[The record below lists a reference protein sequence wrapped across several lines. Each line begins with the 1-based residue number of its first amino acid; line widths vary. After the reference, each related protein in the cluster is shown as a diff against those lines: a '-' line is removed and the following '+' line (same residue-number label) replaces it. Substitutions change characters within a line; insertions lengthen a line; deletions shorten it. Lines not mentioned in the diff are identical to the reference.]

1 MSQQDDLD
9 RPDETSEP
17 SQDVEM
23 FLYACLFELGIG
35 VLGML
40 VGWLIGVDVRAYLP
54 RLDSLEVAVLAKQ
67 IAVGVVAAIPML
79 LMVRMVMMV
88 DHPAISEIKNVGESS
103 MMAGL
108 LKLTGPELLVISL
121 CAGVGEELAF
131 RGCLLPA
138 FIQLTDYLVGSQT
151 PYQVGGGFAGASPF
165 AVGLAVAVSS
175 LAFGAVHAITRLYA
189 VMATLMGVVFGLLMV
204 FSDSL
209 IVPIVAHAVFDA
221 VQFLQARRELKAED
235 GQAASE

>member
-67 IAVGVVAAIPML
+67 IAAGVVAAIPML

-108 LKLTGPELLVISL
+108 LKLTGPELLVISRNRFKDMVRQSSVYD
-121 CAGVGEELAF
+121 AKVINAS
-131 RGCLLPA
+131 
-138 FIQLTDYLVGSQT
+138 LVGDE
-151 PYQVGGGFAGASPF
+151 
-165 AVGLAVAVSS
+165 SS
-175 LAFGAVHAITRLYA
+175 GVLGAVPNVCI
-189 VMATLMGVVFGLLMV
+189 G
-204 FSDSL
+204 
-209 IVPIVAHAVFDA
+209 DA
-221 VQFLQARRELKAED
+221 DIMER
-235 GQAASE
+235 